1 MLSNYLPVLVFLV
14 MALAFGLVMI
24 GAGWVLGPRRPDSAK
39 LSPYECGFEAFEDAR
54 MQFDIRYY
62 LIAIQFI
69 IFDLEIAFLFPWAVN
84 FRNLGIVGL
93 TEMGIFISL
102 LVLGFVYVWKK
113 GALEWE

>member
-1 MLSNYLPVLVFLV
+1 MLGEYLPILLFLFVSTGLGIALLV
-14 MALAFGLVMI
+14 M
-24 GAGWVLGPRRPDSAK
+24 GWVLGPRRPDAEK
-39 LSPYECGFEAFEDAR
+39 LSPYECGFEAIEDAR
-54 MQFDIRYY
+54 MQFDVRYY

-69 IFDLEIAFLFPWAVN
+69 IFDLEIAFVFPWAVN

-93 TEMGIFISL
+93 TEMGIFIGL

>member
-1 MLSNYLPVLVFLV
+1 MLGEYLPILLFLFVSTGLGIALLV
-14 MALAFGLVMI
+14 M
-24 GAGWVLGPRRPDSAK
+24 GWVLGPRRPDAEK
-39 LSPYECGFEAFEDAR
+39 LSPYECGFEAFEDAL